1 MMDVFGRVGRD
12 YLNDVPFLGSIGKMG
27 AYGNIS
33 FRIGTSNTLVPN
45 DISFSTG
52 NETTSHTRI
61 GKPDITEFIKRKLK
75 SSSFDIKLIYTL
87 APIKSTIRKL
97 EKIIEEGEHYPLI
110 IGDFKI
116 SENTFML
123 KSMNVKITKVDGAG
137 TPLVADV
144 SLSLE
149 EYISEITETT
159 VTKYVKEKG
168 TTSLKKKVIHNANSE
183 VIKVLKGGRLW

>member
-12 YLNDVPFLGSIGKMG
+12 YLNDIPFLGSIGKMG

-123 KSMNVKITKVDGAG
+123 KSMNVKITN
-137 TPLVADV
+137 ADV

-168 TTSLKKKVIHNANSE
+168 TTSLKKKVIHNANSA